1 VGGRLFCQEVRLS
14 RFERVRGRL
23 RRAYQSEQQSVHAA
37 QETPSDAPESP
48 GIASPAVPG
57 PAAPAK
63 ATVVGAE
70 PPVDLHS
77 STSSRDDADVPHG
90 LRIAAAWCWRLI
102 VIGVVAWALLRIVG
116 TVRIVIIPL
125 AIALLLSALL
135 APAVGWL
142 LRARLPRSMA
152 TAVVLVG
159 GLAAVIGTL
168 TLVVNEFIQG
178 VPELSEK
185 SSQGVRQIQNWLKTG
200 PLHLSDTQLDR
211 YIDEAQGWINDNT
224 SKFTSGALSTAATLA
239 EVLTGTLLVLF
250 ATFFFLRDGNRIWRF
265 LVRLLPVAARWK
277 VDDAGRAAWQTLV
290 AYVRATVLV
299 AFIDA
304 VGIGIFLVIFDV
316 PFAFPL
322 AALVFLGAFIPI
334 VGAFVSG
341 LIAVLVALVAKGP
354 VTALILLG
362 VVILVQQIEGHV
374 LQPLVMGTAV
384 KVHPLAV
391 VLAVA
396 GGSMIAGIAGAFF
409 AVPVVATLNVMIK
422 YVASGQ
428 WRTDG
433 RAPRPPVTDSG
444 PPPKS
449 PRRLRT
455 RSTKDT
461 ATP

>member
-1 VGGRLFCQEVRLS
+1 MS

-23 RRAYQSEQQSVHAA
+23 RRAYQSEKESVRAA
-37 QETPSDAPESP
+37 QETPSDAPETP

-57 PAAPAK
+57 PAAPAQ

-142 LRARLPRSMA
+142 LRARLPRSLA

-168 TLVVNEFIQG
+168 TLVVNEFIRG
-178 VPELSEK
+178 VPELSQK
-185 SSQGVRQIQNWLKTG
+185 SSEGVRQIQNWLKTG

-250 ATFFFLRDGNRIWRF
+250 ATFFFLRDGNKIWRF
-265 LVRLLPVAARWK
+265 VVRLLPVAARWK

-304 VGIGIFLVIFDV
+304 VGIGIFLVVFDV

-334 VGAFVSG
+334 VGAALSG
-341 LIAVLVALVAKGP
+341 GVAVLVALVDSGP
-354 VTALILLG
+354 VTALIILG
-362 VVILVQQIEGHV
+362 AVIGVQQVEGHV
-374 LQPLVMGTAV
+374 LQPIIMGRAV
-384 KVHPLAV
+384 AIHPLAV
-391 VLAVA
+391 IIGIAAGVVLAGITGALV
-396 GGSMIAGIAGAFF
+396 SVPLIAVLNT
-409 AVPVVATLNVMIK
+409 AVRRLAARTVPDTPPDAVVVA
-422 YVASGQ
+422 SQ
-428 WRTDG
+428 
-433 RAPRPPVTDSG
+433 AP
-444 PPPKS
+444 
-449 PRRLRT
+449 
-455 RSTKDT
+455 
-461 ATP
+461 